1 MAVEK
6 LSAEPKELI
15 VADEFAGRRIDSY
28 LAKQFPQYSRNLL
41 KKVLDAGGVQANG
54 VPARPAH
61 KVRPGM
67 RVCISLPD
75 LPREGPRPE
84 EIPLDVLYEDDDLVA
99 INKPAKMVVHP
110 ARGHWSGT
118 LTAALAFHF
127 QKLSSLGGPT
137 RPGVVHRLD
146 RETSGVILIAKND
159 LTHFSLTSQF
169 ADRSI
174 EKEYL
179 AIVAGKPDHDRDI
192 IDEPIGVHPYQ
203 REKMAIR
210 ANHSTSRHA
219 RTFYEVV
226 ERFRGFA
233 MVRLVPHTGRTHQ
246 IRLHLC
252 HIGCPVLCDRMYSGR
267 GQITRGDLL
276 GNDDSTPLLERHAL
290 HARRL
295 KFVHPTTSQ
304 PIEIEAAVPDDMQ
317 RVLSELR
324 THRTQN
330 RP

>member
-1 MAVEK
+1 
-6 LSAEPKELI
+6 
-15 VADEFAGRRIDSY
+15 
-28 LAKQFPQYSRNLL
+28 
-41 KKVLDAGGVQANG
+41 
-54 VPARPAH
+54 
-61 KVRPGM
+61 M
-67 RVCISLPD
+67 RVRIVLPD

-84 EIPLDVLYEDDDLVA
+84 EIPLDILFEDDELVA

-118 LTAALAFHF
+118 LTSALAFHF
-127 QKLSSLGGPT
+127 QKLSTLGGPT

-169 ADRSI
+169 AKRTI
-174 EKEYL
+174 EKEYF
-179 AIVAGKPDHDRDI
+179 AIVAGSPDHDRDVI
-192 IDEPIGVHPYQ
+192 EAPIGVHPYQ

-210 ANHSTSRHA
+210 GGHSTSRAA

-233 MVRLVPHTGRTHQ
+233 AMRVIPHTGRTHQ

-252 HIGCPVLCDRMYSGR
+252 HMGCPVLCDRMYGGR
-267 GQITRGDLL
+267 GRITRGDLL
-276 GNDDSTPLLERHAL
+276 GTVDDEIVLDRHAL

-295 KFVHPTTSQ
+295 KFTHPTTNQ
-304 PIEIEAAVPDDMQ
+304 PIEIEAPLPDDMQ
-317 RVLSELR
+317 RVLAILR
-324 THRTQN
+324 GTSN
-330 RP
+330 

>member
-1 MAVEK
+1 MTVEK
-6 LSAEPKELI
+6 LTAEPKELI
-15 VADEFAGRRIDSY
+15 VPAEFAGWRVDAY

-54 VPARPAH
+54 ELAKPAY
-61 KVRPGM
+61 KVRLGM
-67 RVCISLPD
+67 CIRIVLPD
-75 LPREGPRPE
+75 MPREGPLPE
-84 EIPLDVLYEDDDLVA
+84 DIPLDILFEDDELAV
-99 INKPAKMVVHP
+99 INKPANMVVHP

-118 LTAALAFHF
+118 LTSALAFHF
-127 QKLSSLGGPT
+127 QQLSTLGGPT

-169 ADRSI
+169 AQRSV
-174 EKEYL
+174 EKEYF
-179 AIVAGKPDHDRDI
+179 AIVTGTPDRDRDV
-192 IDEPIGVHPYQ
+192 IDAPIGVHPYQ

-210 ANHSTSRHA
+210 AGHPTSREA

-233 MVRLVPHTGRTHQ
+233 AIRVLPHTGRTHQ

-252 HIGCPVLCDRMYSGR
+252 HIGCPVLCDRMYGGR
-267 GQITRGDLL
+267 GRVSRGDLF
-276 GNDDSTPLLERHAL
+276 GVADDNILIARHAL

-295 KFVHPTTSQ
+295 KFMHPTTKQ
-304 PIEIEAAVPDDMQ
+304 PIEIEAAVPDDML

-324 THRTQN
+324 THRAK
-330 RP
+330 